1 MSSKNLWSAL
11 VVVLLIAAHCALH
24 AQEGGTKKARKAAT
38 PPSQADSEPAS
49 GAPALSIKKGDPPP
63 GNAMALSVPQ
73 ARAVLRDAIARR
85 YVGTVSA
92 CGGALGLKACVAH
105 TLSPATDVRVRSA
118 DFSFASPH
126 NYQWTGFVMS
136 SMKTPQYD
144 AGKVSITFNKA
155 DYLQVYRLEKDKT
168 AAATH
173 SSYSPRGLYV
183 VGFLPTPEGA
193 AFGGPTVLSWL
204 DESVARS
211 FADAFNRLVYAAY
224 HQEDSATFSAAAK
237 AWRENPAKP
246 PLSPEVEQHKVL
258 ADKALDAQNLDSAIE
273 HYETALEIQ
282 PMWPDGWF
290 SLATFHAA
298 QNNYAGAARCMR
310 HYLELAPDA
319 PDAKD
324 AREQMAAWEA
334 KAKG

>member
-73 ARAVLRDAIARR
+73 ARAVLRDAIAKR
-85 YVGTVSA
+85 YVGQLNA
-92 CGGALGLKACVAH
+92 CQLPGPLRVCVEH
-105 TLSPATDVRVRSA
+105 TLAPPTEVRVRSA
-118 DFSFASPH
+118 DFNFAAPVSTRM
-126 NYQWTGFVMS
+126 TGFVPGTA
-136 SMKTPQYD
+136 KVPHDD
-144 AGKVSITFNKA
+144 AAKVSIKFNQA
-155 DYLQVYRLEKDKT
+155 DYVQAFPLSKTDPKSTFLPKGVYI
-168 AAATH
+168 
-173 SSYSPRGLYV
+173 
-183 VGFLPTPEGA
+183 VGFLPTPEHAGLDSR
-193 AFGGPTVLSWL
+193 GLSWL